1 MLPLL
6 AKYPKARLLGWGFL
20 ASVDMIL
27 GPISLQVQISYYSSR
42 KPLPLAY
49 AVLYLTCVGKSG
61 AMLKVWPRG
70 LGQEQVGGWLGM
82 ALSNGLFTKIN

>member
-27 GPISLQVQISYYSSR
+27 GSISLQVQISYYSSC

>member
-1 MLPLL
+1 MPPLL
-6 AKYPKARLLGWGFL
+6 AKYPKARLLRWGFL

>member
-1 MLPLL
+1 MGVLSFS
-6 AKYPKARLLGWGFL
+6 RH
-20 ASVDMIL
+20 DL

>member
-1 MLPLL
+1 MPPLL